1 MLSSIHTIDSF
12 SGNGF
17 RQTSADK
24 AALHDIATATWSF
37 PVLGEKSLVLTKA
50 WVTYP
55 SNKGQ

>member
-1 MLSSIHTIDSF
+1 MLSSIHSFYSF
-12 SGNGF
+12 SVNGF

-37 PVLGEKSLVLTKA
+37 PVLGEKSLVRTMA

-55 SNKGQ
+55 SN